1 MSFCQNCGS
10 EVKENQAVCLK
21 CGVALPNARVKSND
35 SISTDLANG
44 KHNKYIAAVLALL
57 LGGLGIH
64 KFYLG
69 QIGIGIVYLLFSWT
83 FIPMIIALVEAVI
96 YLSMSD
102 VDFANKYK

>member
-1 MSFCQNCGS
+1 MSFCSNCGN
-10 EVKENQAVCLK
+10 EVNENQAVCLK
-21 CGVALPNARVKSND
+21 CGVALRNVRVKSND
-35 SISTDLANG
+35 SIGTDLADG

-69 QIGIGIVYLLFSWT
+69 QIGMGIIYLLFSWT

-102 VDFANKYK
+102 TAFANKYN